1 MLKNKPWSEIA
12 NRVAKIV
19 HKYAV
24 SQKVKI
30 MGSNSYK
37 GLLWPSD
44 LDVVS
49 EIADSAKVL
58 AHHFQTLF
66 F

>member
-1 MLKNKPWSEIA
+1 MLKNKPWSEID

-30 MGSNSYK
+30 LGSNSFK
-37 GLLWPSD
+37 GLLYPSD
-44 LDVVS
+44 LDIVS
-49 EIADSAKVL
+49 TITDSAKVL
-58 AHHFQTLF
+58 AHHF
-66 F
+66 